1 MNAHPIYDALFNK
14 SIDLDFKVFSDEH
27 DYHHVIESYREKFAK
42 SKSKFCTLNATAML
56 EDKE

>member
-1 MNAHPIYDALFNK
+1 MIYCLYKSMNLH
-14 SIDLDFKVFSDEH
+14 FKVFLDEH
-27 DYHHVIESYREKFAK
+27 DYHYVIESYWEKFAK